1 MKPLI
6 NFLKSNHGNSDI
18 RGIGHFTTHLIY
30 EIRIT
35 FLLMAGIQTI
45 QSGNVS
51 TTMNRKMVLTNMLIV
66 IIQIE
71 KLTV

>member
-1 MKPLI
+1 
-6 NFLKSNHGNSDI
+6 
-18 RGIGHFTTHLIY
+18 
-30 EIRIT
+30 
-35 FLLMAGIQTI
+35 MAGIQTI